1 MSALLERQILSETLT
16 HDELA
21 EITGCVRYGGQIAW
35 LYENGWKHHYSRSGA
50 PIVGRWYCARL
61 KLAGITPQAATTQ
74 AWSPDFATIK

>member
-35 LYENGWKHHYSRSGA
+35 LEDNGWKHFRNRAGA
-50 PIVGRWYCARL
+50 PIVGRWYARM
-61 KLAGITPQAATTQ
+61 KLAGITPQAATAE
-74 AWSPDFATIK
+74 AWAPDFTGMR